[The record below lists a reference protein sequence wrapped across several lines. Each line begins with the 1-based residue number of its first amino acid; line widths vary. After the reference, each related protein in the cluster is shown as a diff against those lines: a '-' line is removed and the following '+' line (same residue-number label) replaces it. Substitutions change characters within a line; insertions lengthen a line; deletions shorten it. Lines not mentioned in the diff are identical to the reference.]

1 MSIIYDPHVCDK
13 PAANKY
19 TASYGPDP
27 AYVHGT
33 IWQCDDCGRCWWFE
47 RFSDIGFWHR
57 VRFWNLRIKHRIR
70 KATQ

>member
-1 MSIIYDPHVCDK
+1 MPIIYDPHACGK

-33 IWQCDDCGRCWWFE
+33 IWQCDDCGRHWWAG
-47 RFSDIGFWHR
+47 RVGGMGVWYP
-57 VRFWNLRIKHRIR
+57 VRFWNLCLKHHIR